1 MNKKRITLYDVFIKF
16 QLLAIILI
24 IIDLLSKFICV
35 KTLPDFV
42 KTGEKVE
49 VIKDFFYLKLVYNT
63 GGAFSMLSDSTLF
76 LSIVSLVA
84 IIGIEYYLI
93 KKKPTDKIMCII
105 LLVLMAGAFGNFVER
120 IFFQKVTDFLSFI
133 IFGNEF
139 ATFNFADICITQS
152 CIGLCIYI
160 IFFAKEEHK
169 TNNKDEKSLS
179 IKEEETKND

>member
-1 MNKKRITLYDVFIKF
+1 
-16 QLLAIILI
+16 
-24 IIDLLSKFICV
+24 
-35 KTLPDFV
+35 
-42 KTGEKVE
+42 
-49 VIKDFFYLKLVYNT
+49 
-63 GGAFSMLSDSTLF
+63 MLSDSTLF

-105 LLVLMAGAFGNFVER
+105 LLVLMAGAFGNFIER

-139 ATFNFADICITQS
+139 ATFNFADICITLS